1 MGSFFAGIKAGTL
14 GGIIYVGGLA
24 LFNVALLFALK
35 GAVLSAISQSY
46 SQVCTAGT
54 PTNATNSLEGCFQLV
69 VAVDVPYIAFVA
81 FFVTL
86 LYSAIFGLW
95 YERIPGFGPASKGE
109 VIAAVVGF
117 NLVFFRFSG
126 FYFDYESAVASGV
139 FLIAWTVFFGYVLGR
154 LYGRYTR
161 LVRFVSLDEGSLRV
175 LLDGRDYT
183 GKARTLALTSTHKV
197 RAEVA
202 EDASFKEW
210 EAEGGISVDDPRS
223 FETTIEVTGDGT
235 LKALVAKKY

>member
-46 SQVCTAGT
+46 SLLCTAGP

-86 LYSAIFGLW
+86 LYSGIFGLW
-95 YERIPGFGPASKGE
+95 YERIPGPGPATKGE

-117 NLVFFRFSG
+117 NLVYFRFSG
-126 FYFDYESAVASGV
+126 FYFDYESTVASGV
-139 FLIAWTVFFGYVLGR
+139 FLIAWTVVFGYVLGR
-154 LYGRYTR
+154 LYRRYTR
-161 LVRFVSLDEGSLRV
+161 LVKFESVGEGSLRIV
-175 LLDGRDYT
+175 VDGKDYT
-183 GKARTLALTSTHKV
+183 GKARTLAVTSTHKV

-202 EDASFKEW
+202 EDVSFKEW
-210 EAEGGISVDDPRS
+210 EGEKGIIIDDPRS
-223 FETTIEVTGDGT
+223 FETTIEISGDGT
-235 LKALVAKKY
+235 LKALVVKKY

>member
-1 MGSFFAGIKAGTL
+1 LGSFFAGIKAGTL

-24 LFNVALLFALK
+24 FFNIALLFALK
-35 GAVLSAISQSY
+35 GAVLGAISQSY
-46 SQVCTAGT
+46 SQVCAAGP

-86 LYSAIFGLW
+86 LYSGIFGLW
-95 YERIPGFGPASKGE
+95 YERIPGLGPTTKGE

-117 NLVFFRFSG
+117 NLVYFRFSG
-126 FYFDYESAVASGV
+126 FYFDYQSTVASGV
-139 FLIAWTVFFGYVLGR
+139 FLLAWTLVFGYVLGR
-154 LYGRYTR
+154 LYRRYTR
-161 LVRFVSLDEGSLRV
+161 LVKFLSLDEGSLRI

-183 GKARTLALTSTHKV
+183 GKARTLAVTSTHKV

-202 EDASFKEW
+202 DDASFKEW
-210 EAEGGISVDDPRS
+210 EGEGGITIDDPRS
-223 FETTIEVTGDGT
+223 FETTIEITGDGA
-235 LKALVAKKY
+235 LKAVVAKKY